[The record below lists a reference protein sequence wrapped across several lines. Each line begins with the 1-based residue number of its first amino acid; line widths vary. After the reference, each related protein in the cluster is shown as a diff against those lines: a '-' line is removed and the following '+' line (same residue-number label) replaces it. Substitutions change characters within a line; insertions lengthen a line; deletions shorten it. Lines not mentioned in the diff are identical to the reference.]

1 MSLLFWKNNK
11 LIDGFAQTVADELF
25 SYVSADLARQQ
36 VFGAKDMPKKQA
48 RKAEQKFQDTVLQ
61 IRRFSESH
69 SLGVYGKARLQQKFD
84 ERLQELGYPKDVV
97 KRISELILARN
108 V

>member
-11 LIDGFAQTVADELF
+11 LIDGFAQAAADDLF
-25 SYVSADLARQQ
+25 SYVQADLARKH
-36 VFGAKDMPKKQA
+36 VFGLSGMPKKQS
-48 RKAEQKFQDTVLQ
+48 RKVEQKFRDAVLQ
-61 IRRFSESH
+61 IKRFSESH
-69 SLGVYGKARLQQKFD
+69 SLGIYGKARLQQKFD
-84 ERLQELGYPKDVV
+84 ERLQELGYPNDVV